1 MVRLFKSLLFVL
13 AFASATL
20 ITNYTLA
27 QSTATPTPSPSPLNT
42 PTGTSALTPS
52 ASEITATAT
61 ITASIT
67 TGEVGAAAV
76 TTTTVAQTTSI
87 PSEVRAP
94 ITATGNVVSNDPL
107 EGTILSNRSET
118 IARFFLEGETYQLV
132 AGRSQGIELPRP
144 TTVLNLF
151 NCAGDL
157 AVDTAGC
164 FWDPYLIQ
172 QDGFYEIYDASTG
185 DEQPKLMLREAG
197 APPTGQVWVQNR
209 TGKTESIVFKEDVY
223 EIQPTSV
230 LEFPV
235 STGVP
240 AILYVRSC
248 LTIDNQS
255 ACEWAPKSLAAGVYY
270 AMIEAD
276 TPGSQSGSTLTTID
290 LRPVVGDP
298 GEEESEATGSGEAPE
313 ASGATVTTA
322 GPTIVCTV
330 VVPALNIRS
339 GPGLQYDIIG
349 KVRTTDGSSG
359 TVNVTGR
366 SEDNEWL
373 TVDPAAAENGW
384 INNSPNFITCTGD
397 VMGLPVAEAPPPP
410 TPQPTA
416 VVQAPASTDASVP
429 EATQTGE
436 APSGGEEAVT
446 PAEGTSEVVTQ
457 TAPAIPPGQALL
469 VINNGFQ
476 HQMRFTLDQLYR
488 PQQGPSEYD
497 LQPGQSIAIVVFP
510 GDIPFTGS
518 TPWSGL
524 SGNASVHVEADQSL
538 TLWLRFEPEDGI
550 WKFRWN

>member
-1 MVRLFKSLLFVL
+1 LL
-13 AFASATL
+13 
-20 ITNYTLA
+20 
-27 QSTATPTPSPSPLNT
+27 
-42 PTGTSALTPS
+42 
-52 ASEITATAT
+52 
-61 ITASIT
+61 
-67 TGEVGAAAV
+67 
-76 TTTTVAQTTSI
+76 
-87 PSEVRAP
+87 
-94 ITATGNVVSNDPL
+94 
-107 EGTILSNRSET
+107 
-118 IARFFLEGETYQLV
+118 
-132 AGRSQGIELPRP
+132 
-144 TTVLNLF
+144 
-151 NCAGDL
+151 
-157 AVDTAGC
+157 
-164 FWDPYLIQ
+164 Q
-172 QDGFYEIYDASTG
+172 QDGFYEIYNAASG
-185 DEQPKLMLREAG
+185 DDQPKLMLREAG

-235 STGVP
+235 ATGVP

-248 LTIDNQS
+248 LSIDNQS
-255 ACEWAPKSLAAGVYY
+255 ACEWAPKTLNAGVYY

-290 LRPVVGDP
+290 LRPVVDNS
-298 GEEESEATGSGEAPE
+298 GEEEGGDSEGEA
-313 ASGATVTTA
+313 AAATTAEVSTA

-366 SEDNEWL
+366 STDNEWL
-373 TVDPAAAENGW
+373 TVDPATAANGW
-384 INNSPNFITCTGD
+384 INNSPNFITCAAD

-410 TPQPTA
+410 TPQSTT
-416 VVQAPASTDASVP
+416 VVQAPQSTDTSSS
-429 EATQTGE
+429 EAAQTSE
-436 APSGGEEAVT
+436 APSAIEEAVA
-446 PAEGTSEVVTQ
+446 PAEGTNEVVTP

-476 HQMRFTLDQLYR
+476 HEMRFTLDQLYR
-488 PQQGPSEYD
+488 PLQGPSEYD

-524 SGNASVHVEADQSL
+524 SGNASVHVDADQSL
-538 TLWLRFEPEDGI
+538 TLWLRFEPEDGV